1 MTGAGRPAG
10 RATRRQDGPASGG
23 LRRASTPERPPGY
36 GGGMAKPAS
45 FPDVVLITKADCHLC
60 AEARAAVGRVTAALG
75 ISWSEKSVDDD
86 AGLRERFAE
95 EIPVVLVDGVQ
106 RDFWKI
112 DEARL
117 TRTLQRVLGQPS

>member
-1 MTGAGRPAG
+1 
-10 RATRRQDGPASGG
+10 
-23 LRRASTPERPPGY
+23 
-36 GGGMAKPAS
+36 MAKPAH

-75 ISWSEKSVDDD
+75 IDWSEKSVDDD

-95 EIPVVLVDGVQ
+95 EIPVVLVNGVQ

-117 TRTLQRVLGQPS
+117 TRTLQRVLDQPS

>member
-1 MTGAGRPAG
+1 MPERFRRAGVPGRPG
-10 RATRRQDGPASGG
+10 C
-23 LRRASTPERPPGY
+23 RASTPDRPPGY
-36 GGGMAKPAS
+36 RGTMPTPA
-45 FPDVVLITKADCHLC
+45 PLPAVVLITKADCHLC

-75 ISWSEKSVDDD
+75 IGWTEQSVDDD
-86 AGLRERFAE
+86 AALRERFAE

-117 TRTLQRVLGQPS
+117 ARTLRRALETRP